1 MIKCIIGTVIISST
15 TALIIYYMKTNNKFN
30 TKNNMRDVET
40 QTYILPNVYKETVT
54 PPNETNLPEFI
65 SIEHSEAGDTLPRRT
80 ISLSSFFNYIRPN
93 Y

>member
-65 SIEHSEAGDTLPRRT
+65 SIEHSDAGDTLPRRT

>member
-1 MIKCIIGTVIISST
+1 
-15 TALIIYYMKTNNKFN
+15 MKTNNKFN

-40 QTYILPNVYKETVT
+40 QTYILPHVYKETVT

-65 SIEHSEAGDTLPRRT
+65 SIEHSDVGDTLPRRT

>member
-15 TALIIYYMKTNNKFN
+15 TAILIYYMKNNKKFN
-30 TKNNMRDVET
+30 TKNNMRNVET
-40 QTYILPNVYKETVT
+40 QTHTLPQTFKENVT

-80 ISLSSFFNYIRPN
+80 TSFASFFSYIRPN